1 MNAAHL
7 FPRGTRGR
15 ATFYAVAAGVA
26 TTLLIGIPTVL
37 IPNPIF
43 GREVP
48 VRPRDY
54 LFLAITVLLTGLL
67 AATYAL
73 PAHCSL
79 QDGKMAVGGFLS
91 FLAVGCPVCNK
102 IVVLA
107 LGASGAMSYFSPVQ
121 PLLALAS
128 TILLGY
134 AIWIRL
140 RSVQAPVGTVRVTEL
155 QQTNQ
160 TS

>member
-1 MNAAHL
+1 MNTAHL
-7 FPRGTRGR
+7 FPRETRGR
-15 ATFYAVAAGVA
+15 ATLYGVAAAVA

-54 LFLAITVLLTGLL
+54 LFLAITVTLTGLL

-73 PAHCSL
+73 PARCSL
-79 QDGKMAVGGFLS
+79 AGRQDGRWRFPLFSGSRLPCLQQSRRSGA
-91 FLAVGCPVCNK
+91 
-102 IVVLA
+102 
-107 LGASGAMSYFSPVQ
+107 GASGAMSYFSPLQ
-121 PLLALAS
+121 PILALAS

-140 RSVQAPVGTVRVTEL
+140 RSVQPTGGTLEVSDL
-155 QQTNQ
+155 QQLQ
-160 TS
+160 

>member
-1 MNAAHL
+1 MNVAHL
-7 FPRGTRGR
+7 FPPETRGR
-15 ATFYAVAAGVA
+15 ATFYGVVAGLA
-26 TTLLIGIPTVL
+26 TALLIGIPTVL

-54 LFLAITVLLTGLL
+54 LFLAITVLLTALL

-102 IVVLA
+102 VVVLA
-107 LGASGAMSYFSPVQ
+107 LGASGAMSYFSPLQ
-121 PLLALAS
+121 PILAVAS

-140 RSVQAPVGTVRVTEL
+140 RSVRPTSELLEVTDL
-155 QQTNQ
+155 QQSRQ
-160 TS
+160 I

>member
-1 MNAAHL
+1 MNTAHL
-7 FPRGTRGR
+7 FPRETRGR
-15 ATFYAVAAGVA
+15 ATLYGVAAAVA

-54 LFLAITVLLTGLL
+54 LFLAITVTLTGLL

-102 IVVLA
+102 VVVLA
-107 LGASGAMSYFSPVQ
+107 LGASGAMSYFSPLQ
-121 PLLALAS
+121 PILALAS

-140 RSVQAPVGTVRVTEL
+140 RSVQPTGGTLEVSDL
-155 QQTNQ
+155 QQLH
-160 TS
+160 